1 MTLNTPDNNEI
12 PFGLLDCVEGDVAQ
26 QFIYDTQSME
36 FRLATDD
43 SKCVTVAESIIE
55 AGPFQSRH
63 LIFAPCVDLSPGF
76 KQWVIRK

>member
-1 MTLNTPDNNEI
+1 
-12 PFGLLDCVEGDVAQ
+12 
-26 QFIYDTQSME
+26 ME
-36 FRLATDD
+36 FRIGTDE
-43 SKCVTVAESIIE
+43 SNCVSVAESIIE